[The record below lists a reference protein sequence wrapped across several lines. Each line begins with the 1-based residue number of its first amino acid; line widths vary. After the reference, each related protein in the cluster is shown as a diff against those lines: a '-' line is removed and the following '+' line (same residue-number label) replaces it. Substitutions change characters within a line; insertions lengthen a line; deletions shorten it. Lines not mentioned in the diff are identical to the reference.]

1 MVGGIAHDFNNILA
15 GISGNIF
22 LAKQANAGEP
32 IAQEKLEN
40 VEKLSNR
47 AAALIN
53 QLLTF
58 ARKDKGYMEPLAII
72 PFLRETLILLRSG
85 VAENIIIKENICD
98 DVLLI
103 RGDTTQLHQMLM
115 NLITNAADALDSAEN
130 PSIDVVAEPMIVDKL
145 LVEKKPFLIEGSYL
159 HLKVQD
165 NGCGIELR
173 NINHLYEPFF
183 TTKEQ
188 GKGTGLGLAMV
199 FGAIKTHHG
208 YIDVES
214 AVGKGT
220 TFHVYLPLLQDESKT
235 CVVSLD
241 SQTIVDGAGETILL
255 VDDELNIVETSKEVL
270 ESLGYQVLIA
280 SNGVEALDVYAM
292 HQESIDL
299 VMIDVVMPK
308 MGGVEAVQKMQ
319 QLSPNLKVIY
329 STGYDKDAAMAGY
342 RHQKEVAI
350 LTKPYD
356 IQLLSQ
362 TIRQQLDT

>member
-1 MVGGIAHDFNNILA
+1 
-15 GISGNIF
+15 
-22 LAKQANAGEP
+22 
-32 IAQEKLEN
+32 
-40 VEKLSNR
+40 
-47 AAALIN
+47 
-53 QLLTF
+53 
-58 ARKDKGYMEPLAII
+58 
-72 PFLRETLILLRSG
+72 
-85 VAENIIIKENICD
+85 
-98 DVLLI
+98 
-103 RGDTTQLHQMLM
+103 
-115 NLITNAADALDSAEN
+115 
-130 PSIDVVAEPMIVDKL
+130 
-145 LVEKKPFLIEGSYL
+145 
-159 HLKVQD
+159 
-165 NGCGIELR
+165 
-173 NINHLYEPFF
+173 
-183 TTKEQ
+183 
-188 GKGTGLGLAMV
+188 MV

-220 TFHVYLPLLQDESKT
+220 TFHVYLPLLQDDRET

-308 MGGVEAVQKMQ
+308 MGGVEAVQQMQ